1 MSSSRR
7 IDFEIS
13 EANGARSIGGQIE
26 LAKRSLD
33 ERIATILCID
43 DSGNEAIVLR
53 DEHGG
58 VRVYETRRGGEVDP
72 YASAG
77 AIDAGV
83 CPWIVLAGGTGDRVA
98 SLLLDSD
105 EMCEIDDGQEWWIDT
120 DEVDLILRDNG
131 TVTLSVTRR
140 TPLPDPDR
148 RDGDEWVW
156 DETYAGDVR
165 YYELGAWTDVLRL
178 SRRVLLRILLNRE
191 DFIDGYDRCVHRVIG
206 GAA

>member
-7 IDFEIS
+7 IDFEIT

-33 ERIATILCID
+33 ERIATILCVD
-43 DSGNEAIVLR
+43 GSGNEAIVLR

-77 AIDAGV
+77 VIDAGV

-98 SLLLDSD
+98 SLLLGSD

-131 TVTLSVTRR
+131 TVTLAVTRR

-165 YYELGAWTDVLRL
+165 YYEFGAWTDVLRL

-191 DFIDGYDRCVHRVIG
+191 DFIDGYDRCVHRAIG